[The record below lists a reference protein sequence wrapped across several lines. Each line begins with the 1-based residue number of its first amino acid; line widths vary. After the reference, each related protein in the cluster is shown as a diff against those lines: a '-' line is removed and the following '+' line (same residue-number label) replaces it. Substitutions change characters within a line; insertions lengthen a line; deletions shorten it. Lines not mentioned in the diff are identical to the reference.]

1 MQAQQPLVVA
11 IDGPSGSGKSTVSR
25 RIAETLLGRY
35 VDTGAMYRALTWWLL
50 EHRVDPTDA
59 AAVAAACA
67 RPQLQVGTNPQA
79 PQIHVDG
86 HDVAGPIRSDRV
98 TAAVSYVAAVPEVR
112 EHLVAIQRAVLA
124 EAQAAGVSIVL
135 EGRDIGSVVAPNAD
149 LKIWLTA
156 DPTVR
161 AHRRALEVAAVE
173 VAAAATPPASATVDG
188 LNRRDHLDAHRA
200 TSPAA
205 PASDAVQIDATYLTV
220 DEVVVAV
227 LEQLAQRTGG
237 ALPHHHG

>member
-25 RIAETLLGRY
+25 RIAETLIGRY

-50 EHRVDPTDA
+50 EHGVDPTDA

-67 RPQLQVGTNPQA
+67 RPHLQVGTNPRA

-112 EHLVAIQRAVLA
+112 EHLVAIQRALLA
-124 EAQAAGVSIVL
+124 DAQAAGVSIVL

-161 AHRRALEVAAVE
+161 AHRRALEVAA
-173 VAAAATPPASATVDG
+173 AAAPPATATVDG
-188 LNRRDHLDAHRA
+188 LNHRDHLDAHRA

-205 PASDAVQIDATYLTV
+205 PAPDAVQIDATHLTV

-237 ALPHHHG
+237 ALPNHHG